1 MTNIEEDTSTGW
13 NEVDTD
19 KPEEDKVD
27 TEDTAEF
34 ETEDED
40 TEVKVEAVVED
51 EELEELEG
59 VKTKGAEKRIR
70 QLVQQRNERDTAIQ
84 SLTGELDNLRS
95 ELVKSHHNTKAHE
108 AASLASRE
116 SELEEHVKAAEKD
129 YLRSFEEGE
138 QEKVLEAQNKINDAK
153 TDLKIIK
160 ARKVQLENEK
170 HRNEIL
176 ASKEPQE
183 ARGYE
188 AGAPQQYQQQP
199 QAAPPVPD
207 KLAASWASDNDWF
220 GNDEVTTAVALAIDQ
235 KLKSE
240 GFDPTT
246 KEFYNEIDKRLQH
259 ELPHKFNS
267 DRVMDNTG
275 KPSQVVAGSS
285 RKSSPIGNKV
295 KLSKRDVELA
305 KKWDIPLDR
314 YAAEKRKV
322 SNLDDGNYST
332 IETKRA

>member
-1 MTNIEEDTSTGW
+1 MATIKEDTSTEW

-19 KPEEDKVD
+19 KPVEDK
-27 TEDTAEF
+27 EDTVEF
-34 ETEDED
+34 EADVEDA
-40 TEVKVEAVVED
+40 EVKVEAVVED
-51 EELEELEG
+51 EELEELDG

-84 SLTGELDNLRS
+84 NLSGELDNLRS
-95 ELVKSHHNTKAHE
+95 ELVKSHYNTKAHE
-108 AASLASRE
+108 AASLVSRE

-160 ARKVQLENEK
+160 ARKAQLENEQ

-176 ASKEPQE
+176 ATKEYQE

-188 AGAPQQYQQQP
+188 AGTPQQYQQQT

-207 KLAASWASDNDWF
+207 KLAAGWASDNDWF
-220 GNDEVTTAVALAIDQ
+220 GTDEVTTAVALAIDQ
-235 KLKSE
+235 KLKAE
-240 GFDPTT
+240 GYDPTT

-267 DRVMDNTG
+267 DRVMDNTD

-322 SNLDDGNYST
+322 SKLDDGNYST

>member
-1 MTNIEEDTSTGW
+1 MATIKEDTSTEW

-19 KPEEDKVD
+19 TPVEDK
-27 TEDTAEF
+27 EDTVEF
-34 ETEDED
+34 EADVEDA
-40 TEVKVEAVVED
+40 EVKVEAVVED
-51 EELEELEG
+51 EELEELDG

-84 SLTGELDNLRS
+84 SLSGELDHLRS
-95 ELVKSHHNTKAHE
+95 ELVKSHYTTKAHE
-108 AASLASRE
+108 ASSLTSRE

-129 YLRSFEEGE
+129 YLRAFEESDQKE
-138 QEKVLEAQNKINDAK
+138 VLDAQNKINDAK

-160 ARKVQLENEK
+160 ARKAQLENEK
-170 HRNEIL
+170 NTNEIL
-176 ASKEPQE
+176 ATKEYKE
-183 ARGYE
+183 AKGYSE
-188 AGAPQQYQQQP
+188 ATGQYQQP
-199 QAAPPVPD
+199 QAQAATPVPD
-207 KLAASWASDNDWF
+207 KLASGWASDNDWF
-220 GNDEVTTAVALAIDQ
+220 GTDEVTTAVALAIDQ
-235 KLKSE
+235 KLKGE
-240 GFDPTT
+240 GYDPTT
-246 KEFYNEIDKRLQH
+246 KEFYNEIDKRLQQ

-322 SNLDDGNYST
+322 SKLDEGNYST
-332 IETKRA
+332 IETKRV